1 MLTAPRLY
9 ECLNSFLDDQMILLA
24 EPGDAFC
31 AAPEF
36 NIEEAENFICQS
48 YYSSIGYCTPAA
60 LGAALARPEKRPVIL
75 TGDGAFQMTAQEVST
90 LIRERCP
97 ALIVL
102 INNDGYLIE
111 RVLHEDGPY
120 NDIQMWH
127 YSSLPGVFDDNSYSI
142 GIRVTTEEELGRA
155 MEIAA
160 REKNKLVFI
169 EACLPDRDCSTGLER
184 LGKTF
189 RKNQ

>member
-1 MLTAPRLY
+1 
-9 ECLNSFLDDQMILLA
+9 MILLA

-31 AAPEF
+31 AAPKF
-36 NIEEAENFICQS
+36 YIEEAENFICQS

-60 LGAALARPEKRPVIL
+60 LGAALAQPKKRPVIL

-127 YSSLPGVFDDNSYSI
+127 YSRLPGVFNDGSHAI
-142 GIRVTTEEELGRA
+142 GIRVTTEEELGQA

-160 REKNKLVFI
+160 REKKKLVFI
-169 EACLPDRDCSTGLER
+169 EACLPDRDSSPGLKR
-184 LGKTF
+184 LGETF